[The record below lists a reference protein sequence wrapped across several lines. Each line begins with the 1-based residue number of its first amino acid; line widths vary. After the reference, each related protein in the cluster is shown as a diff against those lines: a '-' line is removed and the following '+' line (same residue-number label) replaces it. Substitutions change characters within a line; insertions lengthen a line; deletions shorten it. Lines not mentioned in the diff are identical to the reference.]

1 MSSLNKIDMV
11 HLSLYF
17 LIPFILLLVI
27 LRGRAGHLEYKVR
40 KYLQK
45 NHPEKAGEFGCEKGG
60 WFNEFKLVWSLYKKE
75 IVEDPEFTRLKNK
88 TKNALTC
95 TILTFLLGSLFIIFT
110 LITLII
116 SKR

>member
-1 MSSLNKIDMV
+1 MV
-11 HLSLYF
+11 EYSHYF
-17 LIPFILLLVI
+17 LIPFILLLAI

-45 NHPEKAGEFGCEKGG
+45 NHPEKAGEFGCKKGG
-60 WFNEFKLVWSLYKKE
+60 WFNEFKLIWSLYKKD

-88 TKNALTC
+88 AKNALTYAF
-95 TILTFLLGSLFIIFT
+95 LTFFLGTLFIILV

>member
-1 MSSLNKIDMV
+1 MV
-11 HLSLYF
+11 EYSHYF
-17 LIPFILLLVI
+17 LIPFILLLAI

-60 WFNEFKLVWSLYKKE
+60 WFNEFKLVWSLYKKD
-75 IVEDPEFTRLKNK
+75 IVEDQEFNRLKNK
-88 TKNALTC
+88 AKNALTC
-95 TILTFLLGSLFIIFT
+95 AFLTFLLGSLFIILM

>member
-1 MSSLNKIDMV
+1 MV
-11 HLSLYF
+11 EYTIYF
-17 LIPFILLLVI
+17 LIPFILLLAI

-45 NHPEKAGEFGCEKGG
+45 NHPENAGEFGCEKGG
-60 WFNEFKLVWSLYKKE
+60 WFNEFKLIWSFYKKD

-88 TKNALTC
+88 AKNALTC
-95 TILTFLLGSLFIIFT
+95 VFLTFLLGSLFIIFM
-110 LITLII
+110 LIILII